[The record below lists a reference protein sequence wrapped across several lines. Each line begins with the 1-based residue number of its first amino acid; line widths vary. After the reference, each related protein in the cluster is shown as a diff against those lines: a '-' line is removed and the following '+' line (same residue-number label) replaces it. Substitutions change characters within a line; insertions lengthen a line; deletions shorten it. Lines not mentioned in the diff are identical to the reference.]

1 MCFVATQL
9 KIDVYSRTSYIHP
22 NIEFIANL
30 SFNWDSWPFLD
41 VEGHIFINNS
51 PFSTPTGNIA
61 KVPCKYTISCD
72 LFHCFPIL
80 RYF

>member
-30 SFNWDSWPFLD
+30 SFIWDSWPFLD
-41 VEGHIFINNS
+41 VEGHIAVNNLS
-51 PFSTPTGNIA
+51 FSTRTGNIA
-61 KVPCKYTISCD
+61 KVLSKYTISCD

-80 RYF
+80 SYF